1 MAICIIPARSGS
13 KRIKN
18 KNIQKINGI
27 PLIGMTIKIAK
38 KSGLFKRIIVSTD
51 CPKIS
56 SIAKKYGAEV
66 PFLRDKKLS
75 NDFTP
80 TFKVLIDV
88 VKKIGSQKEKFHF
101 CIYPTSILISKNDLK
116 MALLKIKKTKS
127 KYIFPI
133 AEFES
138 NPYRSFI
145 IKNNFIKFTWPKYQL
160 KRSQDLD
167 SLYYDTGSF
176 YIYETKALLTISEK
190 ELIPKK
196 STYIILKKKLID
208 VNYPKDLKL
217 LKEAFK
223 NSYSY

>member
-18 KNIQKINGI
+18 KNIKKINGI

-116 MALLKIKKTKS
+116 TALLKIKKTKS
-127 KYIFPI
+127 EYIFPI

-138 NPYRSFI
+138 NPYRSLI
-145 IKNNFIKFTWPKYQL
+145 IKNNFIKYTWPKYQL

-176 YIYETKALLTISEK
+176 YIYETKALLKISEK

-217 LKEAFK
+217 LKEVFK
-223 NSYSY
+223 NNYSY

>member
-217 LKEAFK
+217 LKEEFK
-223 NSYSY
+223 NAR

>member
-1 MAICIIPARSGS
+1 MTICIIPARSGS

-18 KNIQKINGI
+18 KNIKKINGI

-75 NDFTP
+75 DDFTP
-80 TFKVLIDV
+80 TFKVLTDV
-88 VKKIGSQKEKFHF
+88 VKRIGSQKEKFHF
-101 CIYPTSILISKNDLK
+101 CIYPTSILINKYDLK

-133 AEFES
+133 AEFEN
-138 NPYRSFI
+138 NPYRSLV
-145 IKNNFIKFTWPKYQL
+145 IKNNSIKFTWPKYQL

-167 SLYYDTGSF
+167 ALYYDTGSF
-176 YIYETKALLTISEK
+176 YIYETKTLLKITEK
-190 ELIPKK
+190 QLIPKK

-217 LKEAFK
+217 LKKEFK
-223 NSYSY
+223 K

>member
-1 MAICIIPARSGS
+1 MTICIIPARSGS

-18 KNIQKINGI
+18 KNIKKINGI

-56 SIAKKYGAEV
+56 SIAKKYGAEA

-88 VKKIGSQKEKFHF
+88 VKRIGSQKEKFHF
-101 CIYPTSILISKNDLK
+101 CIYPTSILINKYDLK

-133 AEFES
+133 AEFEN
-138 NPYRSFI
+138 NPYRSLV
-145 IKNNFIKFTWPKYQL
+145 IKNNSIKFTWPKYQL

-167 SLYYDTGSF
+167 ALYYDTGSF
-176 YIYETKALLTISEK
+176 YIYETKTLLKITEK
-190 ELIPKK
+190 QLIPKK
-196 STYIILKKKLID
+196 STYLILKKKLID

-217 LKEAFK
+217 LKEEFK
-223 NSYSY
+223 NAR

>member
-1 MAICIIPARSGS
+1 MTICIIPARSGS

-38 KSGLFKRIIVSTD
+38 KSGLFKRVIVSTD

-56 SIAKKYGAEV
+56 FIAKKYGAEV
-66 PFLRDKKLS
+66 PFLRNKNLS

-80 TFKVLIDV
+80 TFKVLIDA
-88 VKKIGSQKEKFHF
+88 VKRIGTQKEKFHF
-101 CIYPTSILISKNDLK
+101 CIYPTSILINKNHLK

-138 NPYRSFI
+138 NPYRSLV
-145 IKNNFIKFTWPKYQL
+145 IKNNSKCIKCKDRTEAPFTFKT
-160 KRSQDLD
+160 
-167 SLYYDTGSF
+167 SLNNDV
-176 YIYETKALLTISEK
+176 
-190 ELIPKK
+190 
-196 STYIILKKKLID
+196 ID
-208 VNYPKDLKL
+208 VGSVNKYIPLCRKHYIESTL
-217 LKEAFK
+217 LKNSLKDK
-223 NSYSY
+223 NININNSK

>member
-1 MAICIIPARSGS
+1 MTICIIPARSGS

-18 KNIQKINGI
+18 KNIKKINGI

-56 SIAKKYGAEV
+56 SIAKKYGAEA

-88 VKKIGSQKEKFHF
+88 VKRIGSQKEKFHF
-101 CIYPTSILISKNDLK
+101 CIYPTSILINKYDLK

-133 AEFES
+133 AEFEN
-138 NPYRSFI
+138 NPYRSLV
-145 IKNNFIKFTWPKYQL
+145 IKNNSIKFTWPKYQL

-167 SLYYDTGSF
+167 ALYYDTGSF
-176 YIYETKALLTISEK
+176 YIYETKTLLKITEK
-190 ELIPKK
+190 QLIPKK

-217 LKEAFK
+217 LKKEFK
-223 NSYSY
+223 K

>member
-1 MAICIIPARSGS
+1 MTICIIPARSGS

-18 KNIQKINGI
+18 KNIKKINGI
-27 PLIGMTIKIAK
+27 PLIGMTIKTAK

-88 VKKIGSQKEKFHF
+88 VKRIGSQKEKFHF
-101 CIYPTSILISKNDLK
+101 CIYPTSILINKYDLK
-116 MALLKIKKTKS
+116 MALLKIKKNKS

-133 AEFES
+133 AEFEN
-138 NPYRSFI
+138 NPYRSLV
-145 IKNNFIKFTWPKYQL
+145 IKNNSIKFTWPKYQL

-167 SLYYDTGSF
+167 ALYYDTGSF
-176 YIYETKALLTISEK
+176 YIYETKTLLKITEK
-190 ELIPKK
+190 QLIPKK
-196 STYIILKKKLID
+196 STYLILKKKLID

-217 LKEAFK
+217 LKKEFK
-223 NSYSY
+223 NAR

>member
-1 MAICIIPARSGS
+1 MIAIIPARGGS

-27 PLIGMTIKIAK
+27 PLIGVTIKIAK

-75 NDFTP
+75 DDFTP
-80 TFKVLIDV
+80 TFKVLTDV
-88 VKKIGSQKEKFHF
+88 VKRIGSQKEKFHF
-101 CIYPTSILISKNDLK
+101 CIYPTSILINKYDLK

-133 AEFES
+133 AEFEN
-138 NPYRSFI
+138 NPYRSLV
-145 IKNNFIKFTWPKYQL
+145 IKNNSIKFTWPKYQL

-167 SLYYDTGSF
+167 ALYYDTGSF
-176 YIYETKALLTISEK
+176 YIYETKVLLKITEK
-190 ELIPKK
+190 QLIPKK

-217 LKEAFK
+217 LKAEFK
-223 NSYSY
+223 NAR

>member
-1 MAICIIPARSGS
+1 MTICIIPARSGS

-27 PLIGMTIKIAK
+27 PLIGVTIKIAK

-75 NDFTP
+75 DDFTP
-80 TFKVLIDV
+80 TFKVLTDV
-88 VKKIGSQKEKFHF
+88 VKRIGSQKEKFHF
-101 CIYPTSILISKNDLK
+101 CIYPTSILINKYDLK

-138 NPYRSFI
+138 NPYRSLV

-160 KRSQDLD
+160 KRSQDLN

-176 YIYETKALLTISEK
+176 YIYETKVLLKITEK
-190 ELIPKK
+190 QLIPKK

-217 LKEAFK
+217 LKAEFK
-223 NSYSY
+223 NAR

>member
-1 MAICIIPARSGS
+1 MTICIIPARSGS

-217 LKEAFK
+217 LKEEFK
-223 NSYSY
+223 NAR

>member
-18 KNIQKINGI
+18 KNIKKINGI
-27 PLIGMTIKIAK
+27 PLIGMTIKTAK

-88 VKKIGSQKEKFHF
+88 VKRIGSQKEKFHF
-101 CIYPTSILISKNDLK
+101 CIYPTSILINKYDLK
-116 MALLKIKKTKS
+116 MALLKIKKNKS

-133 AEFES
+133 AEFEN
-138 NPYRSFI
+138 NPYRSLV
-145 IKNNFIKFTWPKYQL
+145 IKNNSIKFTWPKYQL
-160 KRSQDLD
+160 KRSQDLNN
-167 SLYYDTGSF
+167 LYYDTGSF
-176 YIYETKALLTISEK
+176 YIYETKALLKITEK
-190 ELIPKK
+190 QLIPKK
-196 STYIILKKKLID
+196 STYLI
-208 VNYPKDLKL
+208 
-217 LKEAFK
+217 
-223 NSYSY
+223 

>member
-88 VKKIGSQKEKFHF
+88 VKKIGSQNEKFHF
-101 CIYPTSILISKNDLK
+101 CIYPASILISKNDLK

-127 KYIFPI
+127 NYIFPI

-138 NPYRSFI
+138 NPYRSLI
-145 IKNNFIKFTWPKYQL
+145 IKNNYIKFTWPKYQF

-176 YIYETKALLTISEK
+176 YIYDTKALLKISEK

-208 VNYPKDLKL
+208 VNYPKDLKH

>member
-1 MAICIIPARSGS
+1 MTICIIPARSGS

-88 VKKIGSQKEKFHF
+88 VKRIGSQKEKFHF
-101 CIYPTSILISKNDLK
+101 CIYPTSILINKYDLK

-138 NPYRSFI
+138 NPYRSLI

-160 KRSQDLD
+160 KRSQDLN

-176 YIYETKALLTISEK
+176 YIYETKVLLKITEK
-190 ELIPKK
+190 QLIPKK

-217 LKEAFK
+217 LKEEFK
-223 NSYSY
+223 NAR

>member
-1 MAICIIPARSGS
+1 MTICIIPARSGS

-18 KNIQKINGI
+18 KNIKKINGI

-56 SIAKKYGAEV
+56 SIAKKYGAEA

-88 VKKIGSQKEKFHF
+88 VKRIGSQKEKFHF
-101 CIYPTSILISKNDLK
+101 CIYPTSILINKYDLK

-133 AEFES
+133 AEFEN
-138 NPYRSFI
+138 NPYRSLV
-145 IKNNFIKFTWPKYQL
+145 IKNNSIKFTWPKYQL
-160 KRSQDLD
+160 KRSQDLNN
-167 SLYYDTGSF
+167 LYYDTGSF
-176 YIYETKALLTISEK
+176 YIYETKALLKITEK
-190 ELIPKK
+190 QLIPKK

-217 LKEAFK
+217 LKKEFK
-223 NSYSY
+223 K

>member
-1 MAICIIPARSGS
+1 MTICIIPARSGS

-18 KNIQKINGI
+18 KNIKKINGI
-27 PLIGMTIKIAK
+27 PLIGMTIKTAK

-88 VKKIGSQKEKFHF
+88 VKRIGSQKEKFHF
-101 CIYPTSILISKNDLK
+101 CIYPTSILINKYDLK

-133 AEFES
+133 AEFEN
-138 NPYRSFI
+138 NPYRSLV
-145 IKNNFIKFTWPKYQL
+145 IKNNSIKFTWPKYQL

-167 SLYYDTGSF
+167 ALYYDTGSF
-176 YIYETKALLTISEK
+176 YIYETKTLLKITEK
-190 ELIPKK
+190 QLIPKK
-196 STYIILKKKLID
+196 STYLILKKKLID

-217 LKEAFK
+217 LKKEFK
-223 NSYSY
+223 NAR

>member
-1 MAICIIPARSGS
+1 MTICIIPARSGS

-38 KSGLFKRIIVSTD
+38 KSGLFKRVIVSTD

-56 SIAKKYGAEV
+56 FIAKKYGAEV
-66 PFLRDKKLS
+66 PFLRNKNLS

-80 TFKVLIDV
+80 TFKVLIDA
-88 VKKIGSQKEKFHF
+88 VKRIGTQKEKFHF
-101 CIYPTSILISKNDLK
+101 CIYPTSILINKNHLK

-133 AEFES
+133 AEFEN
-138 NPYRSFI
+138 NPYRSLV
-145 IKNNFIKFTWPKYQL
+145 IKNNSIKFTWPKYQL

-167 SLYYDTGSF
+167 ALYYDTGSF
-176 YIYETKALLTISEK
+176 YIYETKTLLKITEK
-190 ELIPKK
+190 QLIPKK

-217 LKEAFK
+217 LKKEFK
-223 NSYSY
+223 K